1 MGSGISITKQQV
13 IEIIKRELNDAFECE
28 ERMREKTDEYGY
40 AISETFDKEME
51 YRNTLRKLDR
61 FMQEELE

>member
-13 IEIIKRELNDAFECE
+13 IEIIKRELNEAFEYE

-40 AISETFDKEME
+40 AIPETFDKEME

-61 FMQEELE
+61 FIQEELE